1 MEAIRC
7 SLSQVKQSD
16 YKDIKELFQNKKVR
30 EYLGGIRTE
39 ISIKETFTE
48 MLNSVDDSKYW
59 IIRDRESNGFM
70 GLVSLD
76 PHHNGE
82 DVEVSY
88 QLLPKWWEKGYATE
102 VINRVIKFAFEVLDI
117 NKIVAEMQTANIRSK
132 KLLEKVGMQLVTTYQ
147 RFNEEQSLYAVEQ
160 KS

>member
-1 MEAIRC
+1 METIRC
-7 SLSQVKQSD
+7 SLTQVKQSD

-39 ISIKETFTE
+39 ISIEETFIE

-88 QLLPKWWEKGYATE
+88 QLLPKWWGKGYATE

-117 NKIVAEMQTANIRSK
+117 NKIVAETQTANIRSK
-132 KLLEKVGMQLVTTYQ
+132 KLLERVGMELVTTYQ

>member
-1 MEAIRC
+1 METIRC

-30 EYLGGIRTE
+30 ECLGGIRTE
-39 ISIKETFTE
+39 ISIEETFIE
-48 MLNSVDDSKYW
+48 MLNSVDDSKHW

-88 QLLPKWWEKGYATE
+88 QLLPKWWGKGYATE

-117 NKIVAEMQTANIRSK
+117 NKIVAETQTANIRSK
-132 KLLEKVGMQLVTTYQ
+132 KLLGRVGMELVTTYQ